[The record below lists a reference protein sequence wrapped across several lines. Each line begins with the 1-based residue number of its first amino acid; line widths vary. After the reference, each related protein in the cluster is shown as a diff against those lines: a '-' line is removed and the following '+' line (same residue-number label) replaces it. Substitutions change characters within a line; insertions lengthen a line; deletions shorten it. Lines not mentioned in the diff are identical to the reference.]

1 MQSKFTLESFK
12 ESFVWKVNDS
22 GTRQIKE
29 PVLSDSEEPVL
40 TPRYNSAHTSGMAEV
55 AASKST
61 ISIKT
66 YPFVS
71 TLLII
76 TR

>member
-29 PVLSDSEEPVL
+29 PVLSGSEEPVP
-40 TPRYNSAHTSGMAEV
+40 TPNYF
-55 AASKST
+55 K
-61 ISIKT
+61 
-66 YPFVS
+66 
-71 TLLII
+71 
-76 TR
+76 